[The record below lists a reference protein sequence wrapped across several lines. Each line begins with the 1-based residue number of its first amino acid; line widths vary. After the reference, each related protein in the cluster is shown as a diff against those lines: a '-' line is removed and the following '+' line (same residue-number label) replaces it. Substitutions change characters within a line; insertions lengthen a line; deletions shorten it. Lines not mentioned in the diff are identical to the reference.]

1 MKKCLGDVA
10 DVRMGYPFRSRLEH
24 DPAGD
29 VMVVQM
35 RDIDDSSFL
44 HTEDAVKVSLPEI
57 KENHLLQAG
66 DLLFRSRGRSYTV
79 AQVENG
85 VGNAVL
91 AAPMLLIRPHSVLPA
106 YLHWFINLPGTQ
118 AVLSAMATGT
128 AVQMIS
134 KDALMTLE
142 VPVPAM
148 EQQLKIVELAAQGAR
163 ELALMADIANRRR
176 QLLEGVLTQY
186 AKNSR

>member
-1 MKKCLGDVA
+1 MTKQLSNVA

-44 HTEDAVKVSLPEI
+44 HTEDAVRVSLPGL
-57 KENHLLQAG
+57 KENHLLKPG

-79 AQVENG
+79 AQVDSG
-85 VGNAVL
+85 IGHAVL
-91 AAPMLLIRPHSVLPA
+91 AAPMLLIRPRSELPA
-106 YLHWFINLPGTQ
+106 YLHWFINLPKTQ
-118 AVLSAMATGT
+118 AVLGAMATGT

-142 VPVPAM
+142 VPVPSL
-148 EQQLKIVELAAQGAR
+148 ERQRKIVELAALAR
-163 ELALMADIANRRR
+163 AEQALIADVASRRR
-176 QLLEGVLTQY
+176 QLIEGVLTQY

>member
-1 MKKCLGDVA
+1 
-10 DVRMGYPFRSRLEH
+10 MGYPFRSRLEH

-35 RDIDDSSFL
+35 RDIDDGSFL
-44 HTEDAVKVSLPEI
+44 HTEDAVKVSLPDI
-57 KENHLLQAG
+57 KESHLLKAG

-79 AQVENG
+79 AQVDNG

-91 AAPMLLIRPHSVLPA
+91 AAPMLLIRPRSALPA
-106 YLHWFINLPGTQ
+106 YLHWFINLPRTQ

-134 KDALMTLE
+134 KDALITLQM
-142 VPVPAM
+142 PLPSM
-148 EQQLKIVELAAQGAR
+148 EQQLKIVELAALAER
-163 ELALMADIANRRR
+163 EQVLMANVANQRR
-176 QLLEGVLTQY
+176 QLVEGVLTQY
-186 AKNSR
+186 ATNSH

>member
-1 MKKCLGDVA
+1 MARKLGDVA

-44 HTEDAVKVSLPEI
+44 HTEDVVKVSLPDI
-57 KENHLLQAG
+57 KESHLLQAG

-91 AAPMLLIRPHSVLPA
+91 AAPMLLIRPRAALPA
-106 YLHWFINLPGTQ
+106 YLHWFINLPKTQ

-142 VPVPAM
+142 VPVPGM
-148 EQQLKIVELAAQGAR
+148 KQQLKIVELAALAAR
-163 ELALMADIANRRR
+163 EQALMADVANQRR
-176 QLLEGVLTQY
+176 QLVEGVLTQY
-186 AKNSR
+186 ANNSR